1 MMSVAEIGLLQGRY
15 VRLSDRFK
23 SIWTYHQFASGLFKN
38 LLRATLPY
46 NVDFQK
52 VYDRIK
58 AVSGMLN
65 GAQMQEASAAI
76 QLGELSLDRTT
87 IQLLRADDEI
97 TPSTVRRFFEK
108 LKRHD
113 ETIIQ
118 FLIKFYLYG
127 EATDGDRCDK

>member
-1 MMSVAEIGLLQGRY
+1 MSVSEIGLLHARY

-38 LLRATLPY
+38 LLHAQLPY
-46 NVDFQK
+46 SVDFQK

-76 QLGELSLDRTT
+76 QLGELSL
-87 IQLLRADDEI
+87 LSSA
-97 TPSTVRRFFEK
+97 
-108 LKRHD
+108 
-113 ETIIQ
+113 
-118 FLIKFYLYG
+118 
-127 EATDGDRCDK
+127 A